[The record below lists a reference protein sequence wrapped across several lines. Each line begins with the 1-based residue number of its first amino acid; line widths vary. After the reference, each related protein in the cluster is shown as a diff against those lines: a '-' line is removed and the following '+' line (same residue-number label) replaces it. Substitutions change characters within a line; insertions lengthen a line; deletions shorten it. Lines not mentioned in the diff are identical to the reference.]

1 MKPFKGRPKHGLHV
15 LAIAALTAAA
25 ASPAVAQEEDDEGT
39 LLDAIVV
46 SDPNEAGTTVGTATP
61 SDSVIEQA
69 QVAIQYAGAS
79 IQTILDGFAGVTA
92 ETIPGD
98 PAVAVN
104 IRGLQGDGR
113 VAVTIDGARQN
124 FGREGHGIGSSFY
137 TDPEMLRSMEVIRG
151 TAGADASAGA
161 IGGTLVLRTV
171 TADDLIPDGAT
182 QGGEARLRFGTLL
195 AEPTVH
201 AAWATQLN
209 ESATALLA
217 FTRMSA
223 ANYSSG
229 DGTHVEAE
237 ATTLSGLAK
246 FSYEIDDLQQLT
258 FSASQMTSDFH
269 TGIAEG
275 YPREN
280 DQTANN
286 FVLGYSLGDDADP
299 WSLDATIYRT
309 VTQVAQQLEDVVT
322 GEPIGPERSYETATD
337 GLRAEVDGFAQT
349 GAIDHDLALV
359 VEAFQDNV
367 TTDDPTAS
375 RGSLTASGIRDIWSV
390 YAEDAIGL
398 TEATQAVIGLRFD
411 SYRLSS
417 DDGSS
422 EGTGT
427 SPSLTISQ
435 RVGPALTLFAT
446 AAQAYRP
453 PTLSEALVNG
463 QHPPPAT
470 FYIRP
475 NPDLKPESSF
485 NQEIGATL
493 AVSDLMLDGDT
504 LTGQIVAYR
513 NDVDDYIGLVRRGG
527 IFNGYYQYANIDQV
541 RIEGVELELAYDA
554 DWIFAAVSGQ
564 QLNGTDMGTGEEAAG
579 IPPNR
584 MVVTLGLRDTATMR
598 EAGARLTSVSARDEG
613 QLSSEA
619 WQTIDL
625 FFNIPVGESGNLGIA
640 LNNLTDENYTQYL
653 NTQPSPGFNALAS
666 LTFTF

>member
-1 MKPFKGRPKHGLHV
+1 MTPRAIRPKQGLKV
-15 LAIAALTAAA
+15 LAITTLAAA
-25 ASPAVAQEEDDEGT
+25 GPAIAQEEDGDGT
-39 LLDAIVV
+39 VLDAIVV
-46 SDPNEAGTTVGTATP
+46 SDEEALGQAGGTGTP
-61 SDSVIEQA
+61 SESVIEQA
-69 QVAIQYAGAS
+69 QMAIQYAGAS
-79 IQTILDGFAGVTA
+79 IQTILEGFAGVTA

-124 FGREGHGIGSSFY
+124 YGREGHGIGSSFY
-137 TDPEMLRSMEVIRG
+137 TDPEMLRSMEVVRG
-151 TAGADASAGA
+151 TASADASAGA

-171 TADDLIPDGAT
+171 TAEDLIAEGET

-217 FTRMSA
+217 FTRTSA
-223 ANYSSG
+223 ANYTSG
-229 DGTHVEAE
+229 DGTFVEAE

-246 FSYEIDDLQQLT
+246 LSYAIDDRQQLT
-258 FSASQMTSDFH
+258 FSASQMTSDFY
-269 TGIAEG
+269 TGVSEG
-275 YPREN
+275 YPRDN
-280 DQTANN
+280 DQTARN
-286 FVLGYSLGDDADP
+286 FILDYSLGDESDP
-299 WSLDATIYRT
+299 WSLDATLYRT
-309 VTQVAQQLEDVVT
+309 VTQVSQQLEDAET
-322 GEPIGPERSYETATD
+322 GALDGLERSYETATD
-337 GLRAEVDGFAQT
+337 GLRAQLDGFAQT
-349 GAIDHDLALV
+349 GAIEHDLAFV
-359 VEAFQDNV
+359 VEMFQDNV
-367 TTDDPTAS
+367 TTDDPNS
-375 RGSLTASGIRDIWSV
+375 PLGSLTASGIRDIWSV

-398 TEATQAVIGLRFD
+398 TETTQATIGLRFD

-435 RVGPALTLFAT
+435 QVGSALTLYAT

-453 PTLSEALVNG
+453 PTLSESLVNG

-493 AVSDLMLDGDT
+493 AMNDLMVAGDT
-504 LTGQIVAYR
+504 LTGQIAAYR

-541 RIEGVELELAYDA
+541 RIEGVELELSYDA
-554 DWIFAAVSGQ
+554 EWVFASLSGQ
-564 QLNGTDMGTGEEAAG
+564 QINGTDMATGEEAAG

-584 MVVTLGLRDTATMR
+584 MVMTLGLRDIETMR
-598 EAGARLTSVSARDEG
+598 EAGARLTSVAAREEG
-613 QLSSEA
+613 ELSTDA

-625 FFNIPVGESGNLGIA
+625 FFNIPVGATGNFGIA
-640 LNNLTDENYTQYL
+640 LNNLTDEEYTQYL

>member
-1 MKPFKGRPKHGLHV
+1 
-15 LAIAALTAAA
+15 
-25 ASPAVAQEEDDEGT
+25 
-39 LLDAIVV
+39 
-46 SDPNEAGTTVGTATP
+46 
-61 SDSVIEQA
+61 
-69 QVAIQYAGAS
+69 
-79 IQTILDGFAGVTA
+79 
-92 ETIPGD
+92 
-98 PAVAVN
+98 
-104 IRGLQGDGR
+104 
-113 VAVTIDGARQN
+113 
-124 FGREGHGIGSSFY
+124 
-137 TDPEMLRSMEVIRG
+137 
-151 TAGADASAGA
+151 
-161 IGGTLVLRTV
+161 
-171 TADDLIPDGAT
+171 
-182 QGGEARLRFGTLL
+182 
-195 AEPTVH
+195 
-201 AAWATQLN
+201 
-209 ESATALLA
+209 
-217 FTRMSA
+217 
-223 ANYSSG
+223 
-229 DGTHVEAE
+229 
-237 ATTLSGLAK
+237 
-246 FSYEIDDLQQLT
+246 
-258 FSASQMTSDFH
+258 
-269 TGIAEG
+269 
-275 YPREN
+275 
-280 DQTANN
+280 
-286 FVLGYSLGDDADP
+286 VLGYSLGDDADP
-299 WSLDATIYRT
+299 WSLDATIFRT
-309 VTQVAQQLEDVVT
+309 VTHVAQQLEDVVT

-349 GAIDHDLALV
+349 GAIDHDLAFV

-435 RVGPALTLFAT
+435 QVGPALTLFAT

-453 PTLSEALVNG
+453 PTLSETLVNG

-493 AVSDLMLDGDT
+493 AMSDLMLDGDT

-579 IPPNR
+579 IRP
-584 MVVTLGLRDTATMR
+584 T
-598 EAGARLTSVSARDEG
+598 E
-613 QLSSEA
+613 
-619 WQTIDL
+619 WW
-625 FFNIPVGESGNLGIA
+625 
-640 LNNLTDENYTQYL
+640 
-653 NTQPSPGFNALAS
+653 
-666 LTFTF
+666 